1 MGRGGGEME
10 YEIRII
16 KREKNP
22 DFEPN
27 NSGFYTSPPEFLQYH
42 ELSFTA
48 DEVQFKAIRK
58 AALEVL

>member
-1 MGRGGGEME
+1 ME